1 MSRYAVRLQR
11 AVAARNSV
19 AVVAKAET
27 LTDNF
32 NSPNGAKWSG
42 FGVDAAVAIGVLSI
56 SCTATYASLYS
67 AVPYDLTE
75 SHVAVKAASVPN
87 GSGGSTSASLGVKVS
102 EGNELQLT
110 CEGGQL
116 LLRERVASV
125 NSDLAV
131 PYDNVAHAW
140 WRLRESGGVLY
151 WETSADS
158 QTWVVQR
165 SKIAS
170 FPVDLVT
177 VLLISGYWGTE
188 PSPGVAV
195 FDNINLPTTP
205 SRTYFGLADWLWEP
219 VPNSP
224 VLDTNSSLWAS
235 YLAAGQ
241 HSCSLHDYA
250 ATLKGPGGIDAN
262 TPRYAV
268 TMTAGWGDP
277 FAPDTVPIP
286 DGTVVPP
293 LTTTYG
299 DPGDGHLAVA
309 DPLQNKVYS
318 LWQAEKVGNNWQ
330 ASYGGLATL
339 DGDGRETVGSS
350 TATNLSRYGAVI
362 RAAEIQAGVIN
373 HALFVSSDICDSTFR
388 YPASKSDGTNA
399 GGVATPIPQG
409 ARLQLDPSIDLDA
422 ISGITDGEK
431 TIARA
436 LQTYG
441 AYVGDK
447 GGARLGLI
455 FEYQPDGNPGSAYAN
470 AGLAW
475 DYFDMTHIPWGSL
488 RVLNNWDGQ

>member
-11 AVAARNSV
+11 A
-19 AVVAKAET
+19 AVQGGVEVTPKTQT

-32 NSPNGAKWSG
+32 NFQDTAKWSG
-42 FGVDAAVAIGVLSI
+42 FGTDAAVAGGALSI
-56 SCTATYASLYS
+56 DCTAAYASVYS
-67 AVPYDLTE
+67 NIPYDLTE
-75 SHVAVKAASVPN
+75 SHIMARAVSVPE
-87 GSGGSTSASLGVKVS
+87 GSGGSTSASLAVKIS
-102 EGNELQLT
+102 DGNEIQIT
-110 CEGGQL
+110 AEGGQL
-116 LLRERVASV
+116 ILREKISNA
-125 NSDLAV
+125 NSDTTIS
-131 PYDNVAHAW
+131 YDNAAHAW
-140 WRLRESGGVLY
+140 WRIRESTGTIY

-158 QTWVVQR
+158 QTWIVRR
-165 SKIAS
+165 SKATS
-170 FPVDLVT
+170 LALNVVT
-177 VLLISGYWGTE
+177 VLLVSGYWGTE
-188 PSPGVAV
+188 PSPGTAV
-195 FDNINLPTTP
+195 FDSINLPVIP
-205 SRTYFGLADWLWEP
+205 SRSYFQQADWMWDTIP
-219 VPNSP
+219 ANP
-224 VLDTNSSLWAS
+224 VLDANSAVWAG
-235 YLAAGQ
+235 YFAVGQ

-286 DGTVVPP
+286 DGTIVPP
-293 LTTTYG
+293 MTTTYG

-309 DPLQNKVYS
+309 DPVSNKVYS
-318 LWQAEKVGNNWQ
+318 LWQSEKIGNDWQ
-330 ASYGGLATL
+330 ASYGGLAAL

-362 RAAEIQAGVIN
+362 RASEIQAGVIN

-409 ARLQLDPSIDLDA
+409 SRLQLDPSIDIDA

-447 GGARLGLI
+447 GGARLGFI
-455 FEYQPDGNPGSAYAN
+455 FEYQTDGNPGAIYTN

-475 DYFDMTHIPWGSL
+475 DYFDMSHIPWGSL
-488 RVLNNWDGQ
+488 RVLGTWDGQ